1 MFAVATTQVVSQAKG
16 SAYVERDKTK
26 IICSVFDPR
35 EIPHQNEFRYLILA
49 FKFKYLSRSDTFLHK
64 TGSSTIRLVP
74 SRQDGG
80 SHLSLQGK
88 IKAKLL
94 MHSYWNL

>member
-74 SRQDGG
+74 SRQSVDRTFRY
-80 SHLSLQGK
+80 K
-88 IKAKLL
+88 VKLKRDC
-94 MHSYWNL
+94 